1 MKVAVLSEP
10 YFPKQK
16 LSVRFNSVVLQHM
29 DMEVVG
35 ENGMNNHSAGIAQG

>member
-1 MKVAVLSEP
+1 MLSEP

-29 DMEVVG
+29 ELEDLNEGG
-35 ENGMNNHSAGIAQG
+35 ERSRSGLMQGQ